1 VIVLDA
7 SAVLAVVYDEP
18 GAAAVA
24 ERLDGGLMS
33 VVNLAETLSTI
44 AKNGGDPGFSAR
56 QLELAGVQFAAVS
69 KEQAVDAAVLR
80 PLTLH
85 LGLSLGDRLCLALAR
100 ERRLPVLTN
109 ERRWL
114 EFDFGVRV
122 ELGR

>member
-1 VIVLDA
+1 MIVLDA

-18 GAAAVA
+18 GAQVVAARFA
-24 ERLDGGLMS
+24 GGLMS

-44 AKNGGDPGFSAR
+44 ARNGGDA
-56 QLELAGVQFAAVS
+56 VFAAAQLKLSGIEIAPVTES
-69 KEQAVDAAVLR
+69 HAIDAAALR
-80 PLTLH
+80 PLTMH

-100 ERRLPVLTN
+100 DRRLPVLTN

-114 EFDFGVRV
+114 EYDFGVPV